1 MRWVNDEKMFSF
13 ALTIPCVPTSY
24 FCGWTVW
31 LCWSMLVFS
40 AEACVHMCIW
50 ITFVLCVYFLGEKE
64 CAVVEDKHRTWFLD
78 FSVYLPG
85 STLHRF
91 ARSNLTEVFW
101 VKESWFHALMDLDAS
116 KKNNVLIER
125 KKMKKKRRKRNV
137 KLRVSIL
144 WKNRSGLF
152 ATELHAITG
161 IKLTNGDYTWLISIF
176 PVFTYITIK
185 KCGVGNIFLMLLKEC
200 SPRLPF

>member
-1 MRWVNDEKMFSF
+1 MRWWENVQFFCFNYPWC
-13 ALTIPCVPTSY
+13 TCVPTSY

-50 ITFVLCVYFLGEKE
+50 ITFVFCVYFLGKKE
-64 CAVVEDKHRTWFLD
+64 CSIVEDKHRTWFLD

-101 VKESWFHALMDLDAS
+101 VKESWFHALMDLNAS
-116 KKNNVLIER
+116 KK
-125 KKMKKKRRKRNV
+125 KKMFWLSRRRWKRKGGRGMW
-137 KLRVSIL
+137 S
-144 WKNRSGLF
+144 
-152 ATELHAITG
+152 
-161 IKLTNGDYTWLISIF
+161 
-176 PVFTYITIK
+176 
-185 KCGVGNIFLMLLKEC
+185 
-200 SPRLPF
+200 